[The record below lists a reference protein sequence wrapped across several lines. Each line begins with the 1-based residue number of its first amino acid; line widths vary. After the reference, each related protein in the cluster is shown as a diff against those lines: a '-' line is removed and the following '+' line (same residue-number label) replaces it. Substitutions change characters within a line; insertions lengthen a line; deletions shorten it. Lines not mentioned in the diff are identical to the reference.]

1 MLAAST
7 SASTQ
12 ELAGFCSSI
21 WRCPRSAWKCPLVVL
36 TDKTRTANDACE
48 WVGSICQIMVI
59 LLEHHLL
66 AEDAAHLNCLFQ
78 ASCNELLNHT
88 RGSRPLRRWN
98 LHSERPYGRLYKER
112 GSRGPVCDSSRS

>member
-21 WRCPRSAWKCPLVVL
+21 WRCPRSVWKRPLVVL

-48 WVGSICQIMVI
+48 WVGSIFQIIVI
-59 LLEHHLL
+59 LLERV
-66 AEDAAHLNCLFQ
+66 
-78 ASCNELLNHT
+78 S
-88 RGSRPLRRWN
+88 S
-98 LHSERPYGRLYKER
+98 YGRVAHMNVVYRTLKCTFSSWYKER
-112 GSRGPVCDSSRS
+112 GSRGQVCDRLKVS